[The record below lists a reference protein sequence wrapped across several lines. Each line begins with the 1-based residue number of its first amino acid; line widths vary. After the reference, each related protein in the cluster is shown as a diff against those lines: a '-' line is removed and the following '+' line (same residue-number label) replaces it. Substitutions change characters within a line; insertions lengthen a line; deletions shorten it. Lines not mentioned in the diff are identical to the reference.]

1 MDYGEFSLLRTGT
14 TMEVTIKNA
23 MEIKK
28 DIGMKEMFRTVSSLT
43 DQRLDKATSKGI
55 FYNAGRPEDPAN
67 SQQTLLYFFDLDWNS
82 EKRQQRMFDHA
93 RGIWISSFTRIS
105 DDLLQEG
112 YIRRQLS
119 RGKLDRRTGQF
130 LRHIIIVLWF
140 SSWIWISKY
149 KGGLSNDV
157 QRTRGIIHRWTDSA
171 TTIPIYFLWL

>member
-67 SQQTLLYFFDLDWNS
+67 SQLFY
-82 EKRQQRMFDHA
+82 
-93 RGIWISSFTRIS
+93 ISSTWTEILVNAIAIKTNLDSHQGFRQY
-105 DDLLQEG
+105 LLA
-112 YIRRQLS
+112 
-119 RGKLDRRTGQF
+119 D
-130 LRHIIIVLWF
+130 
-140 SSWIWISKY
+140 
-149 KGGLSNDV
+149 
-157 QRTRGIIHRWTDSA
+157 
-171 TTIPIYFLWL
+171 